1 MGCDDGDTASPDLF
15 LSMLPQCGDRVNV
28 VAIGDSRPS
37 AAGASFTREF
47 ARRMRDRAA
56 TNLLNL
62 AAPGELA
69 DVLSR
74 SRGRVTF
81 LLVSGGGDAEGSG
94 ASNPSPAN
102 AGGNGTRSDADNGE
116 LQTMETTFRGIL
128 DARDTH
134 SPNTVVVT
142 HLDPKFDEF
151 IVRLTSGTQALERR
165 VIVVPEADEPADRV
179 VDTIAARC
187 GDLPADGTGGARR
200 CHLRP

>member
-1 MGCDDGDTASPDLF
+1 
-15 LSMLPQCGDRVNV
+15 MLPQCGDRVNV

-37 AAGASFTREF
+37 AAGASFTRKF
-47 ARRMRDRAA
+47 ARRMRDRTA

-62 AAPGELA
+62 AAPDELA
-69 DVLSR
+69 GVLSK

-81 LLVSGGGDAEGSG
+81 LLVSGGGDAESSG
-94 ASNPSPAN
+94 VSNPSPVN
-102 AGGNGTRSDADNGE
+102 AGANGTKSDADGE
-116 LQTMETTFRGIL
+116 LQRMETTFRGIL
-128 DARDTH
+128 DVRDTH

-151 IVRLTSGTQALERR
+151 IVRLTSGTQARERR

-187 GDLPADGTGGARR
+187 GDLLTDGTGGARR
-200 CHLRP
+200 CQLRP